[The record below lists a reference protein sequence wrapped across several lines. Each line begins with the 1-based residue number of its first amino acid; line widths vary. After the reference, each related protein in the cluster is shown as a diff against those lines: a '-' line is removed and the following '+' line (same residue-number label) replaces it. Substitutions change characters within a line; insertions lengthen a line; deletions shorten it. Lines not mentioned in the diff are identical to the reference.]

1 MPPTIEVRAERLLT
15 ALAGVVSARAVADDG
30 GRLCEIHILASP
42 DLHPKQIVRNVESA
56 LSAGLG
62 VVVDRRIVSVAQL
75 RPSAADT
82 YMTKQKK
89 TARAAARDAG
99 PRDDRLVYIRFEAT
113 STSSRGT
120 NCRVTLR
127 RGSND
132 ITGDAS
138 GMNTIQGRA
147 DAAARAVF
155 DALQQSGEGLGL
167 EGTTIVETHGKSYV
181 LISARAVRGRTAR
194 ILTGVAA
201 VQRSP
206 EEAAILAALQA
217 TNRLA
222 AL

>member
-1 MPPTIEVRAERLLT
+1 MVMPPTIEVRAERLLT
-15 ALAGVVSARAVADDG
+15 ALAGVVSARAVSDDA

-62 VVVDRRIVSVAQL
+62 VIVDRRIISVAQL
-75 RPSAADT
+75 RQNAADN
-82 YMTKQKK
+82 YLAKPKL
-89 TARAAARDAG
+89 
-99 PRDDRLVYIRFEAT
+99 PRVSSVATRSDPRLVFVRFESA
-113 STSSRGT
+113 STSSLGT
-120 NCRVTLR
+120 SCSVTLR
-127 RGSND
+127 KGEEILVGN
-132 ITGDAS
+132 AS
-138 GMNTIQGRA
+138 GMNTTQGRA
-147 DAAARAVF
+147 HTAATAVF
-155 DALQQSGEGLGL
+155 DALQQGGDSVGL
-167 EGTTIVETHGKSYV
+167 EGAALIDSQGRSFV
-181 LISARAVRGRTAR
+181 LVSARAVRGRGAL

>member
-15 ALAGVVSARAVADDG
+15 ALAGVVSARAVADDV
-30 GRLCEIHILASP
+30 GRICEIHILASP

-75 RPSAADT
+75 RGSAADSYT
-82 YMTKQKK
+82 ASKKK
-89 TARAAARDAG
+89 TAPTVRPDVKRE
-99 PRDDRLVYIRFEAT
+99 DRLVYVQFEAS
-113 STSSRGT
+113 STSALDT
-120 NCRVTLR
+120 TCNVKLR
-127 RGSND
+127 RGVED
-132 ITGDAS
+132 ITGQAS
-138 GMNTIQGRA
+138 GVNTVQGRA

-155 DALQQSGEGLGL
+155 DALQQSGEGIGL

-181 LISARAVRGRTAR
+181 LVSARAVLGRTAR
-194 ILTGVAA
+194 ILTGVAL

-222 AL
+222 VL

>member
-30 GRLCEIHILASP
+30 GRICEIHILASP
-42 DLHPKQIVRNVESA
+42 ELHPKQIVRNVESA

-62 VVVDRRIVSVAQL
+62 VLVDRRIVSVAQL
-75 RPSAADT
+75 RASAADSF
-82 YMTKQKK
+82 
-89 TARAAARDAG
+89 AAAKNKT
-99 PRDDRLVYIRFEAT
+99 PRAVQDNVKREDRVVYVQFEAS
-113 STSSRGT
+113 STSALDTRC
-120 NCRVTLR
+120 NVTLR
-127 RGSND
+127 RGQQD
-132 ITGDAS
+132 INGSAS
-138 GMNTIQGRA
+138 GVNTVQGRA

-167 EGTTIVETHGKSYV
+167 EGTTLVETHGKSYV
-181 LISARAVRGRTAR
+181 LVSARAVFGRSAR

-222 AL
+222 VL